1 MHIFIY
7 MHMFITYT
15 YVQLNYVR
23 ILWNIHQVIR
33 GKEGNICERVYI
45 FLIYIIP
52 LHFEDHWKFPFS
64 QNHFQTHYL

>member
-7 MHMFITYT
+7 THMFITCT

-23 ILWNIHQVIR
+23 LWNTQVIR
-33 GKEGNICERVYI
+33 GKEGNICVRVYI

-64 QNHFQTHYL
+64 QNHCQTHYL

>member
-7 MHMFITYT
+7 THMFIIYT

-23 ILWNIHQVIR
+23 LWNTQVIR

-45 FLIYIIP
+45 FLIDIIP
-52 LHFEDHWKFPFS
+52 LHVEDHWKFPFS